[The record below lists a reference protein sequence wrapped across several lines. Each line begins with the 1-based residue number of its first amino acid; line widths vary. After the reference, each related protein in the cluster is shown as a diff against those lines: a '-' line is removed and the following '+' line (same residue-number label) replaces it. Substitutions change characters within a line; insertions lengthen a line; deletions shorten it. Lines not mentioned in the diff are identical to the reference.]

1 MIPAT
6 LWQVFSSGWL
16 DITRAPNDSPEWLKK
31 GYLYLHA
38 QGKLTGYVIAPRGYA
53 LIVRYPQCS

>member
-1 MIPAT
+1 MTPAT
-6 LWQVFSSGWL
+6 LWAVFSARWL
-16 DITRAPNDSPEWLKK
+16 DINRAPADAPDWLER
-31 GYLYLHA
+31 GFLYLQT